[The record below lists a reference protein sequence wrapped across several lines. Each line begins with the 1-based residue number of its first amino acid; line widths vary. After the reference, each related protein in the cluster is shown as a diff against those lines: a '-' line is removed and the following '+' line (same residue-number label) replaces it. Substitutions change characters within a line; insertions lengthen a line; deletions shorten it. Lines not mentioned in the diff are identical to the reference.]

1 MMWAAGE
8 EMVESGKEK
17 ESLSGLLATFYSLLT
32 RRRPTLPAVQAHAP

>member
-17 ESLSGLLATFYSLLT
+17 ESLYGLPATFYSLLT
-32 RRRPTLPAVQAHAP
+32 RRRRTSPAVQAHTP